1 MIAEHSSK
9 IIKTDLFLL
18 LAVGKRKKKKTQHTM
33 LSLYSTVESQQGK
46 VISNHLPH
54 YPSKISSNSGE
65 EKNQLSAAAGGK
77 AAHSLTHCPAFHYQ
91 RLSNKYMP
99 ST

>member
-9 IIKTDLFLL
+9 IMKTNLFLL
-18 LAVGKRKKKKTQHTM
+18 LAVGEKKKKKPM

-46 VISNHLPH
+46 VISIHLPH

-77 AAHSLTHCPAFHYQ
+77 AAHSLTHCPAFHY
-91 RLSNKYMP
+91 
-99 ST
+99 

>member
-9 IIKTDLFLL
+9 IMKTDLFLL
-18 LAVGKRKKKKTQHTM
+18 LAVGKRGKKKNNTM

>member
-9 IIKTDLFLL
+9 IMKTNLFLL
-18 LAVGKRKKKKTQHTM
+18 LAVGEKKPM

-46 VISNHLPH
+46 VISIHLPH

-77 AAHSLTHCPAFHYQ
+77 AAHSLTHCPAFHY
-91 RLSNKYMP
+91 
-99 ST
+99 